1 MEHTPSSEETD
12 TKRKRGLWAMIEM
25 VESENAALRKRVKE
39 LEAQLS
45 REQESVNELSIALQ
59 DAEKRVKELEELR
72 RATTENE

>member
-1 MEHTPSSEETD
+1 MAAPDS
-12 TKRKRGLWAMIEM
+12 RF
-25 VESENAALRKRVKE
+25 ENAALRERVKE

-72 RATTENE
+72 RATIENE